1 MENGLITLD
10 ESQKALT
17 AESIE
22 YIDAVT
28 RQAAALDREVK
39 AIKTKLLGL
48 MGAHGISKIET
59 DTTLITLVVPETPKP
74 REVFDMESF
83 KRDNEFLY
91 SCYVTTEQPDP
102 KSPYIKITNR

>member
-1 MENGLITLD
+1 MENNLITLD
-10 ESQKALT
+10 ESTKALT
-17 AESIE
+17 ADSIE

-48 MGAHGISKIET
+48 MGANAISKIET
-59 DTTLITLVVPETPKP
+59 DTTLITLVVPEASKP
-74 REVFDMESF
+74 REVFDVEAF

-91 SCYVTTEQPDP
+91 SCYVTTEQPAI